1 MAANAEQISGNHKP
15 WGKDNQRKDPELI
28 GGGSDKN
35 LITQGILY
43 LFRSRFIETGD
54 FQRSMPRIKMKLKRI
69 ATVYFESWWMP
80 CIIAFLVLITLLIT
94 NSTNRKNIA
103 IIANGV
109 LILFALSLLGILFAS
124 VWNLFK
130 KHWGKGIVNLL
141 MLPLLFIASVFGFSL
156 FMFGPSDDKFAD
168 HLSIPDD
175 IEISEPLDWQ
185 VEFQDGS
192 EDTFQ
197 SRLLTS
203 LLTPGNQDPSVN
215 ADVFSLVKLHKN
227 ESDILRRYLATSP
240 SWRLFQEKGDLFT
253 TRRWMIGS
261 FWRYSLHG
269 YYIRHNP
276 YFIFNPNLPDFQSR
290 FTLGFS
296 GKPWSKASFKSTQMQ
311 QDQTKQLKLSVGNRM
326 NQSHC
331 VITAGQL
338 IVEIFEQ
345 SKAKERRLTKAA
357 LVHVEEELRPL
368 TMAPE
373 WSTIQRIL
381 PSGAARRGEPTISLR
396 NALQPGIYDSEIWV
410 NPGEPGMIY
419 LKAYEITREYRLSA
433 DRLKERSNE
442 WVGWSN
448 DTSQLFF
455 SNTHFTI
462 YEGDW
467 GKPYA
472 ARFEV
477 WFVPDSG
484 GPERK
489 LIEKVFKIEGWQR

>member
-1 MAANAEQISGNHKP
+1 
-15 WGKDNQRKDPELI
+15 
-28 GGGSDKN
+28 
-35 LITQGILY
+35 
-43 LFRSRFIETGD
+43 
-54 FQRSMPRIKMKLKRI
+54 MKLKRMLT
-69 ATVYFESWWMP
+69 AYFGSWWIPSIM
-80 CIIAFLVLITLLIT
+80 AFLVLIALLII
-94 NSTNRKNIA
+94 SPPHRKNIA
-103 IIANGV
+103 IIANGMF
-109 LILFALSLLGILFAS
+109 ILFTLLLLGILFAG
-124 VWNLFK
+124 VYNLFK
-130 KHWGKGIVNLL
+130 KRWGKGIINLL
-141 MLPLLFIASVFGFSL
+141 MLPFLFITSIFGFSL

-185 VEFQDGS
+185 IEFQDGS
-192 EDTFQ
+192 EDAFQ

-203 LLTPGNQDPSVN
+203 LLAPGNQNPSVK
-215 ADVFSLVKLHKN
+215 ADLFSLVQLYQN
-227 ESDILRRYLATSP
+227 ESDILLRYLATSP
-240 SWRLFQEKGDLFT
+240 SWRLFQEKGALFA

-276 YFIFNPNLPDFQSR
+276 YFIFDPSLPDFQSR

-296 GKPWSKASFKSTQMQ
+296 GKPWARASFKSTQMQ
-311 QDQTKQLKLSVGNRM
+311 QDQTKELKLSVGNRM
-326 NQSHC
+326 RQSHC
-331 VITAGQL
+331 VIKAGQL

-345 SKAKERRLTKAA
+345 SEAKERRLTKAA
-357 LVHVEEELRPL
+357 LVYMEEELRPL
-368 TMAPE
+368 AITPE

-381 PSGAARRGEPTISLR
+381 PSGAPRRGEPTIGLR
-396 NALQPGIYDSEIWV
+396 NSLQPGIYDSEIWV

-419 LKAYEITREYRLSA
+419 LKAYEITREYQLSA

-467 GKPYA
+467 GTPYA

-484 GPERK
+484 EPERK